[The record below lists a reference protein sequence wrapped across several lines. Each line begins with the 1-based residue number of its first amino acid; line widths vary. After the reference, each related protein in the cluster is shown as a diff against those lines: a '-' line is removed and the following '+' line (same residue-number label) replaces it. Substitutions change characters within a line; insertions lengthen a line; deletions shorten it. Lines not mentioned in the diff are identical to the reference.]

1 MANILVRRIG
11 AVGHIVFTNAEK
23 FNAMT
28 TQMWQDLPARIS
40 ELDVDPDIRAIV
52 LSGDGDKA
60 FVSGADISQF
70 GAERTDPL
78 AQQRYNKSVDA
89 AYLAPSQ
96 AGKPVIAKIQ
106 GICMGGGLGLA
117 AGCDIRICADD
128 ARFRMPAGRLS
139 LGYDQAGIRRF
150 VSLIGVQNTY
160 DIFFSARIFDA
171 QEALRMGF
179 VSRVVPAAQLD
190 EAVQE
195 LTVAIADNAP
205 LTLKAVKLSVNAF
218 LQNPEQRHSPE
229 AQAAIDACNRSDD
242 YVEGVRAFAE
252 KRKPLFVGR

>member
-1 MANILVRRIG
+1 VTNIMVHRTG
-11 AVGHIVFTNAEK
+11 AVGHVVFSNPGK

-28 TQMWQDLPARIS
+28 TQMWHDLPVRIS
-40 ELDVDPDIRAIV
+40 ELETDPDIRVIV

-70 GAERTDPL
+70 GAERTDPI
-78 AQQRYNKSVDA
+78 AQRRYDESVDA

-96 AGKPVIAKIQ
+96 ASKPVIAKIR

-139 LGYDQAGIRRF
+139 LGYDQAGVRCF

-160 DIFFSARIFDA
+160 DIFFSARVFDA

-190 EAVQE
+190 EAVLE
-195 LTVAIADNAP
+195 LTAAIASNAP
-205 LTLKAVKLSVNAF
+205 LTLKAVKLSVHAF
-218 LQNPEQRHSPE
+218 LQNPEQHSRE
-229 AQAAIDACNRSDD
+229 AQAAIDACNTSDD
-242 YVEGVRAFAE
+242 YVEGVRAFME
-252 KRKPLFVGR
+252 KRQPRFVGR

>member
-1 MANILVRRIG
+1 MADILVHRMG
-11 AVGHIVFTNAEK
+11 AVGHVVFSNVDK

-28 TQMWQDLPARIS
+28 TQMWQDLPAHVA
-40 ELDVDPDIRAIV
+40 ELDTDPDIRAIV
-52 LSGDGDKA
+52 LSGEGDKA

-70 GAERTDPL
+70 GSERTEAL
-78 AQQRYNKSVDA
+78 AQKNYKKLVDA
-89 AYLAPSQ
+89 AYLAPTQ
-96 AGKPVIAKIQ
+96 ASKPTIAKIR

-139 LGYDQAGIRRF
+139 LGYDQAGVRRF

-160 DIFFSARIFDA
+160 DIFFSARTFDA

-179 VSRVVPAAQLD
+179 VSRVVKAAKLD
-190 EAVQE
+190 ETVLE
-195 LTVAIADNAP
+195 LTTAIVENAP

-218 LQNPEQRHSPE
+218 LQNPEQHHSPE
-229 AQAAIDACNRSDD
+229 AQWAIDACNGSED
-242 YVEGVRAFAE
+242 YAEGVRAFTE
-252 KRKPLFVGR
+252 KRKPRFQGR

>member
-1 MANILVRRIG
+1 LAQILVQQTG
-11 AVGHIVFTNAEK
+11 AVGNVIFSNPGK

-28 TQMWQDLPARIS
+28 TQMWQNLPAHIAK
-40 ELDVDPDIRAIV
+40 LDADPVIRAIV
-52 LSGDGDKA
+52 LMGDGDKA

-78 AQQRYNKSVDA
+78 AQQNYKNLVDA
-89 AYLAPSQ
+89 AYLAPILAS
-96 AGKPVIAKIQ
+96 KPTIAKIR
-106 GICMGGGLGLA
+106 GICIGGGLGLA

-139 LGYDQAGIRRF
+139 LGYDQAGVRRF
-150 VSLIGVQNTY
+150 VSLIGVQNTC
-160 DIFFSARIFDA
+160 DIFFSARTFDA

-190 EAVQE
+190 AAVQE
-195 LTVAIADNAP
+195 LTSAIADNGP

-218 LQNPEQRHSPE
+218 LQNPEQHHSLE
-229 AQAAIDACNRSDD
+229 AQLAIDACNGSED

-252 KRKPLFVGR
+252 KRKPRFVGR